1 MGSTFARNKKGR
13 KHPKSGYAQAESKQ
27 SNRDGYYFVRQQI
40 SFPPRS
46 DRVLPSATRESLT
59 LAAAVSLIRIRS

>member
-27 SNRDGYYFVRQQI
+27 SNRDGYYFVRQQFHFLQGLTG
-40 SFPPRS
+40 SFLRL
-46 DRVLPSATRESLT
+46 RANH
-59 LAAAVSLIRIRS
+59 